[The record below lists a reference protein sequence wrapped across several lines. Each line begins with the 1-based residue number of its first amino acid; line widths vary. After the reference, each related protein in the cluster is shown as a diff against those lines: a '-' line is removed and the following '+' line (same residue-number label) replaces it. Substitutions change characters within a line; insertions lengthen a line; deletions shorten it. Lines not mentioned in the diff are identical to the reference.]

1 MTASWEAIA
10 MLLAGVLLVWGWR
23 RMLHAA
29 HAARV
34 ADWGRG
40 WLNVLDGLNRLFC
53 HRYHR
58 LRLHRLR
65 LPKAGAALVV
75 ANHVSGLDPL
85 LMLAISP
92 RPLRF
97 IIAREQYDRWWL
109 RWLFRAVGCIPV
121 ERSASAH
128 AALSAARRALAAGE
142 VVALFPFGGIHLE
155 HAAPTRLRRGIVH
168 LAKTSGAPV
177 YALRLTGIRGVG
189 RTLSAVF
196 ERSRA
201 KVTRFPALY
210 YDERKPD
217 TLPVELTA
225 RLTGRSS
232 NELPT
237 K

>member
-1 MTASWEAIA
+1 MTASWEAIGILLLG
-10 MLLAGVLLVWGWR
+10 MLVLWWWR
-23 RMLHAA
+23 QWTRAA
-29 HAARV
+29 NAARV

-40 WLNVLDGLNRLFC
+40 WLNTLDGLNRLFC

-85 LMLAISP
+85 LMLAVSP

-109 RWLFRAVGCIPV
+109 RWLFQAVGCIPV

-142 VVALFPFGGIHLE
+142 VVALFPYGGIHLE
-155 HAAPTRLRRGIVH
+155 HETPARLRRGIVH

-177 YALRLTGIRGVG
+177 YALRLTGIRGQG

-196 ERSRA
+196 EPSRA

-217 TLPVELTA
+217 ALPGELTA
-225 RLTGRSS
+225 RLTGKRI
-232 NELPT
+232 
-237 K
+237 

>member
-1 MTASWEAIA
+1 MTAPWQV
-10 MLLAGVLLVWGWR
+10 AGVALTVALALGWWGR
-23 RMLHAA
+23 RLKHAA
-29 HAARV
+29 DAARI

-40 WLNVLDGLNRLFC
+40 WLNTLDGLNRLFC
-53 HRYHR
+53 RRYHR

-65 LPKAGAALVV
+65 LPKTGAALVV

-85 LMLAISP
+85 LMLAVSP

-109 RWLFRAVGCIPV
+109 RWLFQAVGCIPV
-121 ERSASAH
+121 ERRASAH

-155 HAAPTRLRRGIVH
+155 HETPARPRRGIVH
-168 LAKTSGAPV
+168 LAKASGAPV
-177 YALRLTGIRGVG
+177 YALRLTGIRGQG

-201 KVTRFPALY
+201 RVTRHPALY

-217 TLPVELTA
+217 ALQSELTA
-225 RLTGRSS
+225 RLTGKRF
-232 NELPT
+232 
-237 K
+237 